1 MVCEAIVQRRIDL
14 VDKEKTIIKAKY
26 DKDDPN
32 AFNRK
37 FEIVSFRW
45 LNADEI

>member
-1 MVCEAIVQRRIDL
+1 MPTRIDFI
-14 VDKEKTIIKAKY
+14 DDEKSLFKAKY
-26 DKDDPN
+26 NKGDTN

-45 LNADEI
+45 LNADEV